1 MEISFNT
8 SRIPDP
14 TANQTVARSS
24 APSSTPEGASLTDT
38 TSLKNALAKIP
49 LVRADKVD
57 KARALVADVQ
67 YPPTEVLDG
76 IAHLLAVNLN
86 K

>member
-14 TANQTVARSS
+14 EANQPVARSNAS
-24 APSSTPEGASLTDT
+24 SSTPGDVSPTDT
-38 TSLKNALAKIP
+38 TVLTNALKEIP
-49 LVRADKVD
+49 LVRPDKVEQ
-57 KARALVADVQ
+57 ARALVASGQ

-76 IAHLLAVNLN
+76 IAHLLALNL
-86 K
+86 KP